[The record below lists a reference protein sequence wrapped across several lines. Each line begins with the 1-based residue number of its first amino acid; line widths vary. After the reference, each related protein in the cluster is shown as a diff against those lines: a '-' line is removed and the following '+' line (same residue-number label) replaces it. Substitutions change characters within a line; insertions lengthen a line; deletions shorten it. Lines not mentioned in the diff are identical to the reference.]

1 MGRQMYY
8 VAVDTTKYHGAG
20 KYKIYIGNQF
30 RASRDKATGGV
41 KEGRGR
47 GSLGATRK
55 EKDDALRTLVKSGKG
70 VTVVGKDAKRFGKNA
85 KGGDAPTDD
94 GSAKW
99 KL

>member
-1 MGRQMYY
+1 M
-8 VAVDTTKYHGAG
+8 
-20 KYKIYIGNQF
+20 
-30 RASRDKATGGV
+30 
-41 KEGRGR
+41 
-47 GSLGATRK
+47 GATRK

-85 KGGDAPTDD
+85 KGWDAPTDD